1 MIDRSEQL
9 KNYAIAAVCVV
20 VCIFFISYSFYLI
33 KKVEAQNK
41 LNEEIM
47 LKVDEVYN
55 DYKLALETEADVKM
69 QIFEKVDEVYNDYK
83 IVLAAETDAKMKI
96 FERSEAVATIINEIS
111 LIISTR
117 VLENEDAIGHAEADM
132 MIIDSLKKIQDIN
145 PRLADIVS
153 IINREFIRNRR

>member
-20 VCIFFISYSFYLI
+20 VCVFFISYSFYLI

-55 DYKLALETEADVKM
+55 DYKL
-69 QIFEKVDEVYNDYK
+69 
-83 IVLAAETDAKMKI
+83 VLAAETDAKMKI
-96 FERSEAVATIINEIS
+96 FERSEAVTTIINEIS

-117 VLENEDAIGHAEADM
+117 LLENEDAVGHAEADM

-145 PRLADIVS
+145 PRLAEIVS